1 MLKNRIEKL
10 EAESMDSNNGIVD
23 IGAEQFIR
31 ETSPFITR
39 YLYFKDGSKKKVETP
54 KEQAI
59 YDRIFKQK
67 EKDGSLQIEV
77 TYNED
82 L

>member
-10 EAESMDSNNGIVD
+10 EAEAMDSNNGIVD
-23 IGAEQFIR
+23 IGSEQVIC
-31 ETSPFITR
+31 ETITR
-39 YLYFKDGSKKKVETP
+39 YPYFKDGSKKKVETP

>member
-10 EAESMDSNNGIVD
+10 EAEAMDSNIVD
-23 IGAEQFIR
+23 IGFEHFIGG
-31 ETSPFITR
+31 TSPVRIC